1 MGWFNP
7 PPCGDSY
14 AGSRANP
21 PLSGVCAI
29 CLVDDLHN
37 NGPRIGEEQINTV
50 AVRNRGLPALRVRHT
65 ILFYFF
71 FLPLQ
76 YILVTL
82 FINAIRDGS
91 RSNHFSYRTIV
102 ECAISPRIEEAQKK
116 LTRVIGNYR
125 PRFSR
130 GDSANHRENCSRL
143 RISVL
148 ASIFNRG

>member
-1 MGWFNP
+1 MGT
-7 PPCGDSY
+7 
-14 AGSRANP
+14 ATQARARIP
-21 PLSGVCAI
+21 HCRAFAQSVSSTICTIMDLASARSKLTPWPLGI
-29 CLVDDLHN
+29 
-37 NGPRIGEEQINTV
+37 
-50 AVRNRGLPALRVRHT
+50 AVYQRFAFDTR
-65 ILFYFF
+65 FYFIF